1 MLDETQTTIDKRVA
15 EIIARLL
22 PNRTHVNRLSND
34 EPLTAAGLDS
44 MGMVNLLLEIEACF
58 GISIP
63 PRLVTPKSFR
73 SIHSVSRLI
82 ESVAQR
88 A

>member
-1 MLDETQTTIDKRVA
+1 MLEEAETTIDKRVA

-22 PNRTHVNRLSND
+22 PNRGSVDRISSD
-34 EPLTAAGLDS
+34 EPLTEAGLDS
-44 MGMVNLLLEIEACF
+44 MGMVNLLLEIEASF
-58 GISIP
+58 NISIS

-82 ESVAQR
+82 ESVLQR
-88 A
+88 T

>member
-1 MLDETQTTIDKRVA
+1 MLDETETTIDKRVA

-22 PNRTHVNRLSND
+22 PNRSPVNRISND

-44 MGMVNLLLEIEACF
+44 MGMVNLLLEIEASF
-58 GISIP
+58 DISIP

-73 SIHSVSRLI
+73 SIYSISRLI

-88 A
+88 T